1 MPEWR
6 SSHDRVRRIFDS
18 SGNEIESEWTR
29 KRREFRFNVDRT
41 MLVVTGLVIAE
52 VASWIDRYA

>member
-6 SSHDRVRRIFDS
+6 SSHDQIRRIFDAD
-18 SGNEIESEWTR
+18 GNEIESEWTR
-29 KRREFRFNVDRT
+29 KRRVFKFNIDRT
-41 MLVVTGLVIAE
+41 AVVVTGLVIAE

>member
-6 SSHDRVRRIFDS
+6 SWKVRRV
-18 SGNEIESEWTR
+18 ESRANDGTATSVQWEAQGR
-29 KRREFRFNVDRT
+29 AFKFNIDRT
-41 MLVVTGLVIAE
+41 AVVVTGLVIAE

>member
-6 SSHDRVRRIFDS
+6 SWKVRRI
-18 SGNEIESEWTR
+18 ESRAVDGTATSVQWEAQGR
-29 KRREFRFNVDRT
+29 VFKFNIDRT
-41 MLVVTGLVIAE
+41 AVVVTGLVIAE

>member
-1 MPEWR
+1 MR
-6 SSHDRVRRIFDS
+6 RVETRAADGTATQVQWEGQGRI
-18 SGNEIESEWTR
+18 
-29 KRREFRFNVDRT
+29 FRFNVDRT